1 MGNPFSSGHK
11 ELLSKAKRN
20 PISSV
25 EDFIPSTWQQTKDA
39 FDKSYYGVGIG
50 IKKEELGAVQNE
62 LRNLDDQ
69 KLSFDDTIGLKNYYT
84 MRFNGIE
91 EEKVQKKF
99 GDEGIKYYNDLIAK
113 HSEKIKQ
120 PEQLKGEVKSR
131 ILGEVQEAEQ
141 RLEKGDSM
149 TALIAGGVAGA
160 FTNPAILAS
169 TMIPVGAGINIA
181 KSGSIVAQILKTSAI
196 EGVVGAGVEL
206 STIEMQ
212 RQNAAYLNKELSN
225 WDIAKNV
232 ALAGG
237 GAFLLT
243 ALAKSGLDTFTYI
256 KELRKG
262 TDEAANI
269 VINKLDK
276 TPDNKA
282 AIRQMDDLSY
292 TAERALEGDE
302 FKPLYGKD
310 ITPEQYNK
318 HMDDANQAFKD
329 VSDFGGFERT
339 NNYQPDRIA
348 IQEKKDF
355 EIMRSTLTKDI
366 TNYIERQVSPTEQDK
381 NLLDLVRDFGGI
393 SKSEAISEGI
403 DPAAIAKANKA
414 NPGNPIFKED
424 GLSFDGLA
432 ERLKGIAGEQRVEGE
447 LDANSALNLFTEVL
461 EGRLKGEGPELQ
473 ALMAGGKY
481 DFFPDVSDLSR
492 ELGVTGKEILKALK
506 SSTPGVKQK
515 RIIKEIDD
523 IITSELKAARAQDL
537 DFSYSDRV
545 NKAVAEAKVQEVA
558 LVDYKAIDDELIY
571 KELLTESDR
580 AFDAELYKQ
589 ASELDIDIPVG
600 TRTGKEGEIIIDTR
614 SAKELS
620 KQVDDEISALSAIS
634 MCMRGSA

>member
-25 EDFIPSTWQQTKDA
+25 EDFIPSTWQQTKDS
-39 FDKSYYGVGIG
+39 FNKSYYGVGIG
-50 IKKEELGAVQNE
+50 IQRESLGSVDEEL
-62 LRNLDDQ
+62 RKLDDQ
-69 KLSFDDTIGLKNYYT
+69 GLSFNDTIGLKNYYK

-91 EEKVQKKF
+91 EEKIQKKF
-99 GDEGIKYYNDLIAK
+99 GDEGIKHYNDLIAK

-120 PEQLKGEVKSR
+120 PELLKGEVKSR

-141 RLEKGDSM
+141 RLKKGDSM
-149 TALIAGGVAGA
+149 TALITGGVAGA
-160 FTNPAILAS
+160 FTNPSVLAS

-181 KSGSIVAQILKTSAI
+181 RSGSIVSQILKTSAI
-196 EGVVGAGVEL
+196 EGAVGVGVEL

-212 RQNAAYLNKELSN
+212 KENAAYLNKELSN
-225 WDIAKNV
+225 WDIAKNA

-276 TPDNKA
+276 TPGNKA

-292 TAERALEGDE
+292 TAERALDGDE
-302 FKPLYGKD
+302 FKPLYSKD
-310 ITPEQYNK
+310 ITPEQYSK

-329 VSDFGGFERT
+329 VSDFGGFEKT
-339 NNYQPDRIA
+339 GSYEAPQ
-348 IQEKKDF
+348 
-355 EIMRSTLTKDI
+355 L
-366 TNYIERQVSPTEQDK
+366 
-381 NLLDLVRDFGGI
+381 
-393 SKSEAISEGI
+393 KSNI
-403 DPAAIAKANKA
+403 DT
-414 NPGNPIFKED
+414 
-424 GLSFDGLA
+424 
-432 ERLKGIAGEQRVEGE
+432 LKGI
-447 LDANSALNLFTEVL
+447 
-461 EGRLKGEGPELQ
+461 
-473 ALMAGGKY
+473 
-481 DFFPDVSDLSR
+481 
-492 ELGVTGKEILKALK
+492 
-506 SSTPGVKQK
+506 
-515 RIIKEIDD
+515 DD
-523 IITSELKAARAQDL
+523 D
-537 DFSYSDRV
+537 
-545 NKAVAEAKVQEVA
+545 
-558 LVDYKAIDDELIY
+558 LIY